1 MIANECMNI
10 IYLYFPSCL
19 SCVHNCDMMINYIFS
34 PEIVEREYFS
44 LGSLHKPIKRLPCF
58 WCSAVKWLDLVE
70 GLWSVNL
77 QCCRELHLYSLVEVK
92 PSFWLFPSSCQ
103 YAWFL
108 LAGFQKKSFC
118 ADLGEGHT
126 IQGEGRTVV
135 GLVTKSHLTPWFH
148 VYHDYKQFIL
158 DKILNSSS

>member
-1 MIANECMNI
+1 MIK
-10 IYLYFPSCL
+10 
-19 SCVHNCDMMINYIFS
+19 YIFS

-44 LGSLHKPIKRLPCF
+44 LGSLHKPINRLPCF
-58 WCSAVKWLDLVE
+58 WCSAVMWLDLVE

-92 PSFWLFPSSCQ
+92 PSFWLLPSSCQ

-126 IQGEGRTVV
+126 IQGEGRTQWWALL
-135 GLVTKSHLTPWFH
+135 GSHTWHPGFMYIMITNNLSLIKYWTLPVSTSF
-148 VYHDYKQFIL
+148 YKGRRMHTG
-158 DKILNSSS
+158 NPT